1 MSTKT
6 LRKRIALVAVSALGA
21 GVLVA
26 SPASA
31 DDNPA
36 VGTATNA
43 TTATG
48 ILNVAT
54 APSIT
59 GDAVVS
65 TTVANLRSLGL
76 LANSTT
82 LTTSSVTSTATMRA
96 DGEIVFYYTGSAT
109 AEIGTTVVVA
119 GGTISAYD
127 SIDTAS
133 SPAAAAMN
141 LNASKTQ
148 LSVGQDAEDNLRT
161 VFAVTPNSGASSVT
175 VSVYESAALGTAN
188 SGAMVTAL
196 ANLQSGAVSI
206 GTLKQRYVVT
216 VATTSVSGVYSAAD
230 SYIAVEAAAADNT
243 TTTTDAAN
251 ANIVANGSTGF
262 ININLNDA
270 YGVAIGGKGAL
281 IITGTN
287 GAGIGYDAGGAATT
301 AATSFNLTQVS
312 STSSSG
318 AITVARPAA
327 MENKGFSTTVTI
339 SWNGAVIGTKSFTFL
354 GEVASMVVTPRRI
367 AATKS
372 GVSNADTFRVTYAD
386 SAGNSLI
393 GLGTTATTVVSST
406 TTSVVTG
413 ASIGTQGTA
422 TDAAKGTL
430 ACAAGSSDYLAGGT
444 AQLQLQH
451 VNTSGSVV
459 KSNVW
464 TATCQG
470 NAYSYTASFDKASY
484 TPGSIA
490 TLTITFKDRDG
501 DLANGM
507 DSVGTTAGG
516 LIAITGAPSATAVTI
531 PADGDKPDSGTGLAG
546 TKTYQFIV
554 GTTEGDFQAIVS
566 APLINSRNGA
576 QTNQTVSYSVKA
588 SSSAVSNADV
598 LKAIVSLIASIN
610 KQIAALQ
617 KALLKR

>member
-6 LRKRIALVAVSALGA
+6 LRKRIALVAVVALGA
-21 GVLVA
+21 GVLA
-26 SPASA
+26 TSPATA
-31 DDNPA
+31 DDNAA
-36 VGTATNA
+36 VGAANA
-43 TTATG
+43 TTAASV
-48 ILNVAT
+48 LNIAT

-59 GDAVVS
+59 GDAVLAAS
-65 TTVANLRSLGL
+65 GAGSGSLSLGL
-76 LANSTT
+76 LANSTAQ
-82 LTTSSVTSTATMRA
+82 TTASLTSTATMRA
-96 DGEIVFYYTGSAT
+96 DGEIVFYTTGVIDQASTFIVDNATITGYSVADGATNLSADKKT
-109 AEIGTTVVVA
+109 LVA
-119 GGTISAYD
+119 VDGE
-127 SIDTAS
+127 
-133 SPAAAAMN
+133 AALVIN
-141 LNASKTQ
+141 L
-148 LSVGQDAEDNLRT
+148 
-161 VFAVTPNSGASSVT
+161 AVTPAAGASSFIVSEYQSATLT
-175 VSVYESAALGTAN
+175 VSNGATEVSNAAAIQAGTT
-188 SGAMVTAL
+188 SK
-196 ANLQSGAVSI
+196 
-206 GTLKQRYVVT
+206 GTLIQRYVVT
-216 VATTSVSGVYSAAD
+216 VATTSASGTYSAAD
-230 SYIAVEAAAADNT
+230 SLVNVDADGSGAATGIDE
-243 TTTTDAAN
+243 AN
-251 ANIVANGSTGF
+251 ANIIANGSAGY
-262 ININLNDA
+262 ININLLDP
-270 YGVAIGGKGAL
+270 YGVSLDGVGAL
-281 IITGTN
+281 VVTGTN
-287 GAGIGYDAGGAATT
+287 GAGIKYNASGGAATPVNIT
-301 AATSFNLTQVS
+301 DVS
-312 STSSSG
+312 NDTNG
-318 AITVARPAA
+318 TITVARPTA
-327 MENKGFSTTVTI
+327 MANKGFSTNVTI
-339 SWNGAVIGTKSFTFL
+339 TWNGAVVATKSFTFL

-406 TTSVVTG
+406 TTTVVTG

-430 ACAAGSSDYLAGGT
+430 ACAAGTSDYLAGGT

-451 VNTSGSVV
+451 VNTSGSIV

-464 TATCQG
+464 TASCQG

-516 LIAITGAPSATAVTI
+516 LIAITGGPSATAVTI
-531 PADGDKPDSGTGLAG
+531 PADGDKPDSGTGLQG
-546 TKTYQFIV
+546 IKTYQFIV

-566 APLINSRNGA
+566 APLINSRNSSQA
-576 QTNQTVSYSVKA
+576 NQTVSYSVKA

-617 KALLKR
+617 KALLRR

>member
-6 LRKRIALVAVSALGA
+6 LRKRIALVAVVALGA
-21 GVLVA
+21 GVLA
-26 SPASA
+26 TSPATA
-31 DDNPA
+31 DDNAA
-36 VGTATNA
+36 VGAANA
-43 TTATG
+43 TTAASV
-48 ILNVAT
+48 LNIAT

-59 GDAVVS
+59 GDAVLAAS
-65 TTVANLRSLGL
+65 GAGSGSLSLGL
-76 LANSTT
+76 LANSTAQ
-82 LTTSSVTSTATMRA
+82 TTASLTSTATMRA
-96 DGEIVFYYTGSAT
+96 DGEIVFYTTGVIDQASTFIVDNATITGYSVADGATNLSADKKT
-109 AEIGTTVVVA
+109 LVA
-119 GGTISAYD
+119 VDGE
-127 SIDTAS
+127 
-133 SPAAAAMN
+133 AALVIN
-141 LNASKTQ
+141 L
-148 LSVGQDAEDNLRT
+148 
-161 VFAVTPNSGASSVT
+161 AVTPAAGASSFIVSEYQSATLT
-175 VSVYESAALGTAN
+175 VSNGATEVSNAAAIQAGTT
-188 SGAMVTAL
+188 SK
-196 ANLQSGAVSI
+196 
-206 GTLKQRYVVT
+206 GTLIQRYVVT
-216 VATTSVSGVYSAAD
+216 VATTSASGTYSAAD
-230 SYIAVEAAAADNT
+230 SLVNVDADGSGAATGIDE
-243 TTTTDAAN
+243 AN
-251 ANIVANGSTGF
+251 ANIIANGSAGY
-262 ININLNDA
+262 ININLLDP
-270 YGVAIGGKGAL
+270 YGVSLDGVGAL
-281 IITGTN
+281 VVTGTN
-287 GAGIGYDAGGAATT
+287 GAGIKYNASGGAATPVNIT
-301 AATSFNLTQVS
+301 DVS
-312 STSSSG
+312 NDTNG
-318 AITVARPAA
+318 TITVARPTA
-327 MENKGFSTTVTI
+327 MANKGFSTNVTI
-339 SWNGAVIGTKSFTFL
+339 TWNGAVVATKSFTFL

-406 TTSVVTG
+406 TTTVVTG

-430 ACAAGSSDYLAGGT
+430 ACAAGTSDYLAGGT

-451 VNTSGSVV
+451 VNTSGSIV

-464 TATCQG
+464 TASCQG

-516 LIAITGAPSATAVTI
+516 LIAITGGPSATAVTI
-531 PADGDKPDSGTGLAG
+531 PADGDKPDSGTGLQG
-546 TKTYQFIV
+546 IKTYQFIV

-566 APLINSRNGA
+566 APLINSRNSSQA
-576 QTNQTVSYSVKA
+576 NQTVSYSVKA